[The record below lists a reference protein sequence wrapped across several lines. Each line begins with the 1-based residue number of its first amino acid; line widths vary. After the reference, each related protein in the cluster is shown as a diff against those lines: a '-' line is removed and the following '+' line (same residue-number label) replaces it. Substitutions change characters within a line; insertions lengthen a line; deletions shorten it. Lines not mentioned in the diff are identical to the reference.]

1 MKIKYLLILI
11 PLFAFQ
17 HHSFCQELTET
28 QDTIYNQI
36 DDMGRKQGPWRKY
49 FQNDTLR
56 YKGQF
61 KNDKAIG
68 KFEHYYDDGSLKTIV
83 LHIDESNKSE
93 VKHYYQNGEIAA
105 EGAFIG
111 NKKNGIWKYFSYY
124 GAYLSYA
131 ESYKEGEKHGVSKKY
146 FKNGSITQELS
157 WENDKKEGAWKIWF
171 PNGKLQ
177 LSANFRNGKLDGP
190 FINYYPDG
198 TEEIKGSYENDLRI
212 GKWLYTELGTGKIKE
227 IKYVNG
233 VPENQEEMDK
243 QFEKKMLEYEKN
255 KGNIKDPDLNDVRII
270 KRKKIN

>member
-1 MKIKYLLILI
+1 MKMKYILILI

-17 HHSFCQELTET
+17 YYSYCQGLTET
-28 QDTIYNQI
+28 QDTVYNQI

-61 KNDKAIG
+61 K
-68 KFEHYYDDGSLKTIV
+68 
-83 LHIDESNKSE
+83 SNISK

-105 EGAFIG
+105 EGVFIG
-111 NKKNGIWKYFSYY
+111 NKKNGMWKYFSYY
-124 GAYLSYA
+124 GAYLSYV
-131 ESYKEGEKHGVSKKY
+131 ESYKDGQKHGVSKKY
-146 FKNGSITQELS
+146 FKNGSLTQELY

-171 PNGKLQ
+171 SNGMLQ

-190 FINYYPDG
+190 FVNYYPDG

-227 IKYVNG
+227 IKYVDG
-233 VPENQEEMDK
+233 LPENQDKIDK

-255 KGNIKDPDLNDVRII
+255 KGRIKNPDLEDV
-270 KRKKIN
+270 KINRN